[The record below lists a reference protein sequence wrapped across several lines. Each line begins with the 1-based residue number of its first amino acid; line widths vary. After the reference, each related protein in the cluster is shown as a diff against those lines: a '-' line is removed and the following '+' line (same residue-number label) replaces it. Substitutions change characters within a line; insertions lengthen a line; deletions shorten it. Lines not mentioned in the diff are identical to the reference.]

1 MKGQL
6 RGPSD
11 AAHFHN
17 QLVGIKEEGDVLCEL
32 DTFIGISEDKQFC
45 KNGEFSELANPY
57 KDKIIG
63 ETNALRFLISLLPDA
78 NNDEFD
84 FQRRWL
90 SDYPRLNSTVSGLID
105 EQTSYLK
112 RNYDAFRTDF
122 QSTLSQSINAFNLR
136 AIEAANNTADLRLI
150 QTAINGLWNITKGNV
165 DSLVVQ
171 MNGTILGHEKV
182 NAILSEKSVYDPF
195 VIPMGWESILE
206 IDVFEQV
213 SDLKVDIKKYFDVRN

>member
-1 MKGQL
+1 MKAQL

-17 QLVGIKEEGDVLCEL
+17 QLVGIKEEGDVVCEL
-32 DTFIGISEDKQFC
+32 DMFIGISEDKLYC
-45 KNGEFSELANPY
+45 KDGEFAELDNPY
-57 KDKIIG
+57 KDEIISKVKSIK
-63 ETNALRFLISLLPDA
+63 FLISLLPDA

-90 SDYPRLNSTVSGLID
+90 SDYPGLNSTVSGLID

-122 QSTLSQSINAFNLR
+122 QNTLSQSTSAFNLR

-165 DSLVVQ
+165 DSLVSKCYSKREEC
-171 MNGTILGHEKV
+171 L
-182 NAILSEKSVYDPF
+182 
-195 VIPMGWESILE
+195 
-206 IDVFEQV
+206 
-213 SDLKVDIKKYFDVRN
+213 